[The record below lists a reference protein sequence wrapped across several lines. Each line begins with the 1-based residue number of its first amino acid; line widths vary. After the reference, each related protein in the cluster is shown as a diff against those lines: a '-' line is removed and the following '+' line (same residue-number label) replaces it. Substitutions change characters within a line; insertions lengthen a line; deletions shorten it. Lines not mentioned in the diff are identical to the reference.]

1 MTSKRIRAEVDRVD
15 GKEIVLDLGGREI
28 RWPRSALP
36 PSLVV
41 GDVLVFDIS
50 IDHSAA
56 ARDEVAETIES
67 GARRV
72 GSATKRGG
80 RNPRGIST
88 RAAGKK

>member
-15 GKEIVLDLGGREI
+15 SKEIVLDLGGREV

-36 PSLVV
+36 ASLVV
-41 GDVLVFDIS
+41 GDVLVFDIA

-56 ARDEVAETIES
+56 ARDEVAESIES